1 MRHTPRIAMTQGQ
14 LSFLFGQVFG
24 LMVFFLLGASLLQ
37 GATLFP
43 LPGSKAEQQPK
54 AQESSQA
61 KPAPSAVPSLEPVPP
76 SEVPKRLE
84 ASRRLLREISERSEP
99 AELPEIVKEI
109 EDTRGAFAEDVK
121 NARTAIAGSLRAEEI
136 LDLEISWKNR
146 AAKIANWQTMISGWN
161 SRLYADLTLLDQEEK
176 IWELSLKSYTPRSLP
191 NEVERAV
198 RDVLGELKKARSEVQ
213 GRVAKV
219 LVLENDLSQRANSMS
234 VILGN
239 LSLARDQFRES
250 LVVAEQAPLWEM
262 SAEWESIRLPEG
274 GVTALLS
281 RQLADSR
288 EYIRSHQR
296 RYGFLIS
303 VLFIVTIVVSA
314 LSRMVARWAHDHP
327 HFEEATHFLRRP
339 VSLALLITLVPTLLI
354 FSENAPRFLTSSA
367 SLVLLVPVLRL
378 LPPLI
383 DSATRPILF
392 VVACFYVFDA
402 LRRLVLPVPFLDRL
416 AFLCAD
422 LAAIA
427 ILVWLFRPARV
438 KKSPAENPTPSY
450 LIFGFRVV
458 LFLCCVSLAANILGY
473 FALARVLSTGILYS
487 TYAAFALFGTARA
500 LSILLAVALDSDPA
514 RSLSIVTRYGKII
527 SQCAFGTFRVTAMI
541 LWLIAVLNFFGIKES
556 VLNAIASFFTAPI
569 REGRINFS
577 LWDIIAFGL
586 VLAAAVFVARA
597 VRLVLNEDVFPRI
610 RTARGVPAMIT
621 TSIYYTLLFFGFFLA
636 LGIAGVDVNRFTLLA
651 GAFGVGV
658 GFGMQNIVNNF
669 ISGLI
674 LLFERPVQAGDIVE
688 VAGVQGVVKH
698 IGIRSSTIMT
708 HEGADAIVPNGM
720 LISEKLM
727 NWTLTNSW
735 RRVDI
740 PVGVAYGSEL
750 EKVMQILF
758 STAGADPS
766 VLKDPAPAVLFQGFG
781 ESSMN
786 LELRFWTHLRAHQE
800 ARTRVSVAIVRALES
815 AGIEIPVPQ
824 RDLRIKTSNG
834 RLEGLSAEED
844 RGSPEKKEPQT
855 RNRSDSPAT

>member
-1 MRHTPRIAMTQGQ
+1 MATFSLI
-14 LSFLFGQVFG
+14 VC
-24 LMVFFLLGASLLQ
+24 FFLGIPLLQ

-43 LPGSKAEQQPK
+43 SPQSETEQQPK
-54 AQESSQA
+54 TQEPTQV
-61 KPAPSAVPSLEPVPP
+61 KPPPSPEPVPL

-99 AELPEIVKEI
+99 AELPEVVKEI
-109 EDTRGAFAEDVK
+109 EATGGVFAEDVK
-121 NARTAIAGSLRAEEI
+121 NAQSAISGSLRLEEI
-136 LDLEISWKNR
+136 WDLEIAWKNR
-146 AAKIANWQTMISGWN
+146 VTKVTGWQAMISTWN
-161 SRLYADLTLLDQEEK
+161 SRLYADLTLLDQDEK
-176 IWELSLKSYTPRSLP
+176 IWELSLKSYPPRSLP
-191 NEVERAV
+191 AEVEQAV
-198 RDVLGELKKARSEVQ
+198 RDVLGELKKAKSQVQ

-234 VILGN
+234 VVLGN
-239 LSLARDQFRES
+239 LSLARDRFRES
-250 LVVAEQAPLWEM
+250 LVVAEQAPLWEVG
-262 SAEWESIRLPEG
+262 AEWESMTRPAG

-281 RQLADSR
+281 RQLADSG

-303 VLFIVTIVVSA
+303 MFFVLTIAVSA

-339 VSLALLITLVPTLLI
+339 VSLALLITLVPTLLF
-354 FSENAPRFLTSSA
+354 FSENSPRLLTSAA
-367 SLVLLVPVLRL
+367 SLVLLVPLLRL
-378 LPPLI
+378 LPALI
-383 DSATRPILF
+383 DPATRPILF

-402 LRRLVLPVPFLDRL
+402 LRRLVLPVPFFDRL
-416 AFLCAD
+416 AFLFGD

-427 ILVWLFRPARV
+427 ILVWLFRPARIE
-438 KKSPAENPTPSY
+438 KSAENPIPSY
-450 LIFGFRVV
+450 LILGFRVV
-458 LFLCCVSLAANILGY
+458 LFLCCVSVGANILGY
-473 FALARVLSTGILYS
+473 FALARVLSTGTLYS

-500 LSILLAVALDSDPA
+500 FSILLAVALDTDLA
-514 RSLSIVTRYGKII
+514 QSLSIIKHYGKMI
-527 SQCAFGTFRVTAMI
+527 SQRAFVVFRFTAMI
-541 LWLIAVLNFFGIKES
+541 LWLVAVLNFFAIKEK

-577 LWDIIAFGL
+577 LWDIVAFGL

-610 RTARGVPAMIT
+610 RTARGVPDMIT
-621 TSIYYTLLFFGFFLA
+621 TSIYYTMLIFGFFLA

-698 IGIRSSTIMT
+698 IGIRSSRITT
-708 HEGADAIVPNGM
+708 HEGADAIVPNGT

-740 PVGVAYGSEL
+740 PVGVAYGSNL
-750 EKVMQILF
+750 EEVMQILF
-758 STAGADPS
+758 AVAGADPN
-766 VLKDPAPAVLFQGFG
+766 VLKDPAPEVLFQGFG
-781 ESSMN
+781 ESALN
-786 LELRFWTHLRAHQE
+786 FEVRFWTHLRAHQA
-800 ARTRVSVAIVRALES
+800 ARTRVSLAIARALES

-824 RDLRIKTSNG
+824 RDLRIKTGDG
-834 RLEGLSAEED
+834 RLEELSVEGN
-844 RGSPEKKEPQT
+844 RGSPEKKESQSRKRP
-855 RNRSDSPAT
+855 DSPGAGS